1 MPEIKSTFSQGKMN
15 KDLDE
20 RIIPNGQYRH
30 AMNIKVSTTDDSDIG
45 VVQNVLGNYA
55 IVNNPIPSTGYHCI
69 ASIADEKTNKMYWFV
84 TSDTLDAIVQYDV
97 ETEQSKYVVV
107 DTAKNV
113 LKFTDKIITGI
124 NIVDNILFFTDNNS
138 EPKK

>member
-55 IVNNPIPSTGYHCI
+55 IVNNPIPNTGYYCI

-97 ETEQSKYVVV
+97 ETE
-107 DTAKNV
+107 
-113 LKFTDKIITGI
+113 
-124 NIVDNILFFTDNNS
+124 
-138 EPKK
+138 